1 MLEGL
6 FDADRWSTTFQN
18 MGPFWEGFGV
28 TLQVVVAGLLLSL
41 VLMISVLACGAS
53 AKTNTKVRIAGL
65 KGPTTMGLVNLLSM
79 EKEGTASNELTPMQ
93 QKWSDEHW
101 LLQYDLMFGK
111 GYALSRMGL
120 ESIAEGAD

>member
-41 VLMISVLACGAS
+41 VLMVSVLACGAS
-53 AKTNTKVRIAGL
+53 AKTSTKVRIAGL

-79 EKEGTASNELTPMQ
+79 EKDGTASL
-93 QKWSDEHW
+93 D
-101 LLQYDLMFGK
+101 YDLQLYG
-111 GYALSRMGL
+111 AADELSL
-120 ESIAEGAD
+120 IHI

>member
-41 VLMISVLACGAS
+41 VLGTLLGVFSTRTPRCPYRCSLC
-53 AKTNTKVRIAGL
+53 TWPVRSFCR
-65 KGPTTMGLVNLLSM
+65 P
-79 EKEGTASNELTPMQ
+79 
-93 QKWSDEHW
+93 
-101 LLQYDLMFGK
+101 
-111 GYALSRMGL
+111 
-120 ESIAEGAD
+120 

>member
-41 VLMISVLACGAS
+41 VLGTLLGGMMATDYGGPINKAPTS
-53 AKTNTKVRIAGL
+53 AAR
-65 KGPTTMGLVNLLSM
+65 
-79 EKEGTASNELTPMQ
+79 
-93 QKWSDEHW
+93 WHW
-101 LLQYDLMFGK
+101 
-111 GYALSRMGL
+111 
-120 ESIAEGAD
+120 

>member
-41 VLMISVLACGAS
+41 VLGTLLAYSLPLARACCA
-53 AKTNTKVRIAGL
+53 
-65 KGPTTMGLVNLLSM
+65 P
-79 EKEGTASNELTPMQ
+79 
-93 QKWSDEHW
+93 
-101 LLQYDLMFGK
+101 
-111 GYALSRMGL
+111 
-120 ESIAEGAD
+120 

>member
-41 VLMISVLACGAS
+41 VLGTLLGSLPLARACCA
-53 AKTNTKVRIAGL
+53 
-65 KGPTTMGLVNLLSM
+65 P
-79 EKEGTASNELTPMQ
+79 
-93 QKWSDEHW
+93 
-101 LLQYDLMFGK
+101 
-111 GYALSRMGL
+111 
-120 ESIAEGAD
+120 

>member
-41 VLMISVLACGAS
+41 VLGTLLGVIGILAI
-53 AKTNTKVRIAGL
+53 RILMKWLAPFFETESRREAVGRPRY
-65 KGPTTMGLVNLLSM
+65 GRG
-79 EKEGTASNELTPMQ
+79 KE
-93 QKWSDEHW
+93 
-101 LLQYDLMFGK
+101 
-111 GYALSRMGL
+111 
-120 ESIAEGAD
+120 

>member
-41 VLMISVLACGAS
+41 VLMVSVLACGAS
-53 AKTNTKVRIAGL
+53 AKTSTKVRIAGL
-65 KGPTTMGLVNLLSM
+65 KGPTTMGLSLI
-79 EKEGTASNELTPMQ
+79 
-93 QKWSDEHW
+93 H
-101 LLQYDLMFGK
+101 
-111 GYALSRMGL
+111 
-120 ESIAEGAD
+120 I

>member
-41 VLMISVLACGAS
+41 VLGTLLGNINLQMPVILGGQFVLVVGAGDGS
-53 AKTNTKVRIAGL
+53 HHARNQ
-65 KGPTTMGLVNLLSM
+65 LL
-79 EKEGTASNELTPMQ
+79 PC
-93 QKWSDEHW
+93 
-101 LLQYDLMFGK
+101 Y
-111 GYALSRMGL
+111 
-120 ESIAEGAD
+120 